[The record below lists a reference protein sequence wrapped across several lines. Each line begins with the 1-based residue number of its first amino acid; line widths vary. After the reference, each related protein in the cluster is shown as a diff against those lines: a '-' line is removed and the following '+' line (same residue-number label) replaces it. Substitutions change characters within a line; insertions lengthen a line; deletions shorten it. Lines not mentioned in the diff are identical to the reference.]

1 MVSVRKRGKVYEYRF
16 EIATVEGTRKWIT
29 KSGYPTKA
37 EAFKEGAKAYN
48 DFYYNGQKTQLR
60 ENMSYADFLDYWID
74 NYASFNLHY
83 STTISYINIIKNHV
97 KPRVGFYKLWQ
108 LDTRLL
114 QEFINKIYVEYGFSK
129 NYMASILKVV
139 KGSLK
144 YACYTLNYINT
155 NPAEHVHAPRIDKI
169 EKDPAHIFTQ
179 EEIERILDRFKG
191 THSIYYAFLTA
202 YYTGMRVSE
211 VYGLTWDCV
220 DFEKKTLTIN
230 KNIIK
235 KNQYGLPKRKNITK
249 GHSVGVWYYGD
260 CKNPQSRRTI
270 SIGDTLV
277 NALKDYKKEQEE
289 NRKFY
294 GDSYLSGFIKGF
306 EVVPYPYIVN
316 VTGLPEEVGKTYEGK
331 TLFTLKDGKYIANY
345 NESLSI
351 LEYLFPKDKNIFLM
365 CGAGG
370 YAGSTKEMLV
380 ALGWDENKIYN
391 IGGYWYYNGNN
402 NVEVKRT
409 TNNKTYYD
417 FYKINYHNID
427 FTNLTKVS
435 K

>member
-1 MVSVRKRGKVYEYRF
+1 MKKNLKYVLLAILLLSLGLNIYNLVNRKTSKTSELPKPELSEGLRGTFGIDKNINE
-16 EIATVEGTRKWIT
+16 TT
-29 KSGYPTKA
+29 
-37 EAFKEGAKAYN
+37 
-48 DFYYNGQKTQLR
+48 
-60 ENMSYADFLDYWID
+60 ID
-74 NYASFNLHY
+74 NY
-83 STTISYINIIKNHV
+83 
-97 KPRVGFYKLWQ
+97 
-108 LDTRLL
+108 
-114 QEFINKIYVEYGFSK
+114 
-129 NYMASILKVV
+129 
-139 KGSLK
+139 
-144 YACYTLNYINT
+144 LNRSDSVY
-155 NPAEHVHAPRIDKI
+155 RDMRML
-169 EKDPAHIFTQ
+169 KDPGNYEA
-179 EEIERILDRFKG
+179 
-191 THSIYYAFLTA
+191 
-202 YYTGMRVSE
+202 
-211 VYGLTWDCV
+211 
-220 DFEKKTLTIN
+220 
-230 KNIIK
+230 
-235 KNQYGLPKRKNITK
+235 
-249 GHSVGVWYYGD
+249 
-260 CKNPQSRRTI
+260 
-270 SIGDTLV
+270 IG
-277 NALKDYKKEQEE
+277 
-289 NRKFY
+289 

-316 VTGLPEEVGKTYEGK
+316 VTWLPEEVGKTYEGK

-391 IGGYWYYNGNN
+391 VGGYWYYNGNN

>member
-1 MVSVRKRGKVYEYRF
+1 MKKNLKYVLLAILLLSLGLNIYNLVNRKTSKTSELPKPELSEGLRGTFGIDKNINE
-16 EIATVEGTRKWIT
+16 TT
-29 KSGYPTKA
+29 
-37 EAFKEGAKAYN
+37 
-48 DFYYNGQKTQLR
+48 
-60 ENMSYADFLDYWID
+60 ID
-74 NYASFNLHY
+74 NY
-83 STTISYINIIKNHV
+83 
-97 KPRVGFYKLWQ
+97 
-108 LDTRLL
+108 
-114 QEFINKIYVEYGFSK
+114 
-129 NYMASILKVV
+129 
-139 KGSLK
+139 
-144 YACYTLNYINT
+144 LNRSDSVY
-155 NPAEHVHAPRIDKI
+155 RDMRML
-169 EKDPAHIFTQ
+169 KDPGNYEA
-179 EEIERILDRFKG
+179 
-191 THSIYYAFLTA
+191 
-202 YYTGMRVSE
+202 
-211 VYGLTWDCV
+211 
-220 DFEKKTLTIN
+220 
-230 KNIIK
+230 
-235 KNQYGLPKRKNITK
+235 
-249 GHSVGVWYYGD
+249 
-260 CKNPQSRRTI
+260 
-270 SIGDTLV
+270 IG
-277 NALKDYKKEQEE
+277 
-289 NRKFY
+289 

-331 TLFTLKDGKYIANY
+331 TLFTLKDGKYIANC

>member
-1 MVSVRKRGKVYEYRF
+1 MKKNLKYVLLAILLLSLGLNIYNLVNRKTSKTSELPKPELSEGLRGTFGIDKNINE
-16 EIATVEGTRKWIT
+16 TT
-29 KSGYPTKA
+29 
-37 EAFKEGAKAYN
+37 
-48 DFYYNGQKTQLR
+48 
-60 ENMSYADFLDYWID
+60 ID
-74 NYASFNLHY
+74 NY
-83 STTISYINIIKNHV
+83 
-97 KPRVGFYKLWQ
+97 
-108 LDTRLL
+108 
-114 QEFINKIYVEYGFSK
+114 
-129 NYMASILKVV
+129 
-139 KGSLK
+139 
-144 YACYTLNYINT
+144 LNRSDSVY
-155 NPAEHVHAPRIDKI
+155 RDMRML
-169 EKDPAHIFTQ
+169 KDPGNYEA
-179 EEIERILDRFKG
+179 
-191 THSIYYAFLTA
+191 
-202 YYTGMRVSE
+202 
-211 VYGLTWDCV
+211 
-220 DFEKKTLTIN
+220 
-230 KNIIK
+230 
-235 KNQYGLPKRKNITK
+235 
-249 GHSVGVWYYGD
+249 
-260 CKNPQSRRTI
+260 
-270 SIGDTLV
+270 IG
-277 NALKDYKKEQEE
+277 
-289 NRKFY
+289 

-370 YAGSTKEMLV
+370 YAGSTKVMLV

>member
-1 MVSVRKRGKVYEYRF
+1 MKNKLIYVLLTILLLSIGLNIYILVNRKTSKVTNLPKPELSEGLRGTFGIDKNINE
-16 EIATVEGTRKWIT
+16 TT
-29 KSGYPTKA
+29 
-37 EAFKEGAKAYN
+37 
-48 DFYYNGQKTQLR
+48 
-60 ENMSYADFLDYWID
+60 ID
-74 NYASFNLHY
+74 NY
-83 STTISYINIIKNHV
+83 
-97 KPRVGFYKLWQ
+97 
-108 LDTRLL
+108 
-114 QEFINKIYVEYGFSK
+114 
-129 NYMASILKVV
+129 
-139 KGSLK
+139 
-144 YACYTLNYINT
+144 LNRSDSVY
-155 NPAEHVHAPRIDKI
+155 RDMRML
-169 EKDPAHIFTQ
+169 KDPGNYEA
-179 EEIERILDRFKG
+179 
-191 THSIYYAFLTA
+191 
-202 YYTGMRVSE
+202 
-211 VYGLTWDCV
+211 
-220 DFEKKTLTIN
+220 
-230 KNIIK
+230 
-235 KNQYGLPKRKNITK
+235 
-249 GHSVGVWYYGD
+249 
-260 CKNPQSRRTI
+260 
-270 SIGDTLV
+270 IG
-277 NALKDYKKEQEE
+277 
-289 NRKFY
+289 

-306 EVVPYPYIVN
+306 EVVPYPYLVN
-316 VTGLPEEVGKTYEGK
+316 VTSLPEEVGKTYEGK

>member
-1 MVSVRKRGKVYEYRF
+1 MKNKLIYVLLTILLLSIGLNIYILVNRKTSKVTNLPKPELSEGLRGTF
-16 EIATVEGTRKWIT
+16 G
-29 KSGYPTKA
+29 
-37 EAFKEGAKAYN
+37 
-48 DFYYNGQKTQLR
+48 
-60 ENMSYADFLDYWID
+60 ID
-74 NYASFNLHY
+74 KNINE
-83 STTISYINIIKNHV
+83 TTIN
-97 KPRVGFYKLWQ
+97 
-108 LDTRLL
+108 
-114 QEFINKIYVEYGFSK
+114 
-129 NYMASILKVV
+129 NY
-139 KGSLK
+139 
-144 YACYTLNYINT
+144 LNRSDSVY
-155 NPAEHVHAPRIDKI
+155 RDMRML
-169 EKDPAHIFTQ
+169 KDPGNYEA
-179 EEIERILDRFKG
+179 
-191 THSIYYAFLTA
+191 
-202 YYTGMRVSE
+202 
-211 VYGLTWDCV
+211 
-220 DFEKKTLTIN
+220 
-230 KNIIK
+230 
-235 KNQYGLPKRKNITK
+235 
-249 GHSVGVWYYGD
+249 
-260 CKNPQSRRTI
+260 
-270 SIGDTLV
+270 IG
-277 NALKDYKKEQEE
+277 
-289 NRKFY
+289 

-409 TNNKTYYD
+409 INNKTYYD

>member
-1 MVSVRKRGKVYEYRF
+1 MKKNLKYVLLAILLLSLGLNIYNLVNRKTSKASELPKPELSEGLRGTFGIDKNINE
-16 EIATVEGTRKWIT
+16 TT
-29 KSGYPTKA
+29 
-37 EAFKEGAKAYN
+37 
-48 DFYYNGQKTQLR
+48 
-60 ENMSYADFLDYWID
+60 ID
-74 NYASFNLHY
+74 NY
-83 STTISYINIIKNHV
+83 
-97 KPRVGFYKLWQ
+97 
-108 LDTRLL
+108 
-114 QEFINKIYVEYGFSK
+114 
-129 NYMASILKVV
+129 
-139 KGSLK
+139 
-144 YACYTLNYINT
+144 LNRSDSVY
-155 NPAEHVHAPRIDKI
+155 RDMRML
-169 EKDPAHIFTQ
+169 KDPGNYEA
-179 EEIERILDRFKG
+179 
-191 THSIYYAFLTA
+191 
-202 YYTGMRVSE
+202 
-211 VYGLTWDCV
+211 
-220 DFEKKTLTIN
+220 
-230 KNIIK
+230 
-235 KNQYGLPKRKNITK
+235 
-249 GHSVGVWYYGD
+249 
-260 CKNPQSRRTI
+260 
-270 SIGDTLV
+270 IG
-277 NALKDYKKEQEE
+277 
-289 NRKFY
+289 

-351 LEYLFPKDKNIFLM
+351 LEYLFPKDKNIFLI

>member
-1 MVSVRKRGKVYEYRF
+1 MKNKLIYVLLTILLLSIGLNIYILVNRKTSKVTNLPKPKLSEGLRGTFGIDKNINE
-16 EIATVEGTRKWIT
+16 
-29 KSGYPTKA
+29 
-37 EAFKEGAKAYN
+37 
-48 DFYYNGQKTQLR
+48 KT
-60 ENMSYADFLDYWID
+60 ID
-74 NYASFNLHY
+74 NYLNR
-83 STTISYINIIKNHV
+83 
-97 KPRVGFYKLWQ
+97 P
-108 LDTRLL
+108 DTVYRDMRML
-114 QEFINKIYVEYGFSK
+114 
-129 NYMASILKVV
+129 
-139 KGSLK
+139 
-144 YACYTLNYINT
+144 
-155 NPAEHVHAPRIDKI
+155 
-169 EKDPAHIFTQ
+169 KDPGNYEA
-179 EEIERILDRFKG
+179 
-191 THSIYYAFLTA
+191 
-202 YYTGMRVSE
+202 
-211 VYGLTWDCV
+211 
-220 DFEKKTLTIN
+220 
-230 KNIIK
+230 
-235 KNQYGLPKRKNITK
+235 
-249 GHSVGVWYYGD
+249 
-260 CKNPQSRRTI
+260 
-270 SIGDTLV
+270 IG
-277 NALKDYKKEQEE
+277 
-289 NRKFY
+289 

-306 EVVPYPYIVN
+306 EVVPYPYLVN
-316 VTGLPEEVGKTYEGK
+316 VTGLPEEVGKTYEGN

>member
-1 MVSVRKRGKVYEYRF
+1 MKKNLKYVLLAILLLSLGLNIYNLVNRKTSKVSELPKPELSEGLRGTFGIDKNINE
-16 EIATVEGTRKWIT
+16 TT
-29 KSGYPTKA
+29 
-37 EAFKEGAKAYN
+37 
-48 DFYYNGQKTQLR
+48 
-60 ENMSYADFLDYWID
+60 ID
-74 NYASFNLHY
+74 NY
-83 STTISYINIIKNHV
+83 
-97 KPRVGFYKLWQ
+97 
-108 LDTRLL
+108 
-114 QEFINKIYVEYGFSK
+114 
-129 NYMASILKVV
+129 
-139 KGSLK
+139 
-144 YACYTLNYINT
+144 LNRSDSVY
-155 NPAEHVHAPRIDKI
+155 RDMRML
-169 EKDPAHIFTQ
+169 KDPGNYEA
-179 EEIERILDRFKG
+179 
-191 THSIYYAFLTA
+191 
-202 YYTGMRVSE
+202 
-211 VYGLTWDCV
+211 
-220 DFEKKTLTIN
+220 
-230 KNIIK
+230 
-235 KNQYGLPKRKNITK
+235 
-249 GHSVGVWYYGD
+249 
-260 CKNPQSRRTI
+260 
-270 SIGDTLV
+270 IG
-277 NALKDYKKEQEE
+277 
-289 NRKFY
+289 

>member
-1 MVSVRKRGKVYEYRF
+1 MKKNLKYVLLAILLLSLGLNIYNLVNRKTSKASELPKPELSEGLRGTFGIDKNINE
-16 EIATVEGTRKWIT
+16 TT
-29 KSGYPTKA
+29 
-37 EAFKEGAKAYN
+37 
-48 DFYYNGQKTQLR
+48 
-60 ENMSYADFLDYWID
+60 ID
-74 NYASFNLHY
+74 NY
-83 STTISYINIIKNHV
+83 
-97 KPRVGFYKLWQ
+97 
-108 LDTRLL
+108 
-114 QEFINKIYVEYGFSK
+114 
-129 NYMASILKVV
+129 
-139 KGSLK
+139 
-144 YACYTLNYINT
+144 LNRSDSVY
-155 NPAEHVHAPRIDKI
+155 RDMRML
-169 EKDPAHIFTQ
+169 KDPGNYEA
-179 EEIERILDRFKG
+179 
-191 THSIYYAFLTA
+191 
-202 YYTGMRVSE
+202 
-211 VYGLTWDCV
+211 
-220 DFEKKTLTIN
+220 
-230 KNIIK
+230 
-235 KNQYGLPKRKNITK
+235 
-249 GHSVGVWYYGD
+249 
-260 CKNPQSRRTI
+260 
-270 SIGDTLV
+270 IG
-277 NALKDYKKEQEE
+277 
-289 NRKFY
+289 

-370 YAGSTKEMLV
+370 YAGSTKVMLV